1 MNRVSQFS
9 SFIKGQFAQ
18 LGTAEIETLLNNLPQ
33 AAVIINNL
41 NNRIYL
47 ANSKASELTAYTRS
61 ELVADYAVFQVIKA
75 DQAVEQVEREISS
88 PLS

>member
-9 SFIKGQFAQ
+9 SFIKSQFAQ
-18 LGTAEIETLLNNLPQ
+18 LGTAEIETLLNNLSQ

-47 ANSKASELTAYTRS
+47 ANSKATELTAYTRS
-61 ELVADYAVFQVIKA
+61 ELAEVDYRSLFQVIKA
-75 DQAVEQVEREISS
+75 DIS
-88 PLS
+88 